1 MLRDLHGVAN
11 FRDLGGLP
19 VVGGG
24 RIASGRFFRSESVGA
39 MTESDVEHVVGRL
52 GIGAVLDL
60 RSSGETIDEGR
71 GPLGRKPVIY
81 VNVPMNPAALHL
93 YRDDAFL
100 PGDLTASVYN
110 AFLDEAEG
118 MLPDAL
124 HILAT
129 LLPRP
134 TVVHCAAG
142 KDRTGLVI
150 ALALDLVGVDR
161 TSIIEDYMRS
171 AESVDAVNEMLAR
184 SERYRAHMDKVDR
197 EFYEVHER
205 AILGFFQ
212 HLDVKYAGSAG
223 WARARGLA
231 DEVPQRLRAALVEV
245 DR

>member
-1 MLRDLHGVAN
+1 VPPALRGVTN

-24 RIASGRFFRSESVGA
+24 RTRRGRFFRSESVGA
-39 MTESDVEHVVGRL
+39 MTDEDVEVVVGTL

-71 GPLGRKPVIY
+71 GPLGRKSVIY
-81 VNVPMNPAALHL
+81 ANVPMNPAALHL
-93 YRDDAFL
+93 FRDESFL

-110 AFLDEAEG
+110 AFLDEAAG
-118 MLPDAL
+118 MLPNVVRM
-124 HILAT
+124 LAT
-129 LLPRP
+129 LLDVP

-150 ALALDLVGVDR
+150 ALTLDLVGVDR
-161 TSIIEDYMRS
+161 TCVVEDYMAS

-184 SERYRAHMDKVDR
+184 SARYRAHMEKVDR

-205 AILGFFQ
+205 AILGFFS
-212 HLDVKYAGSAG
+212 HLDAAYGGSAG
-223 WARARGLA
+223 WATARGLS
-231 DEVPQRLRAALVEV
+231 DDVVRRLRAALVEV
-245 DR
+245 DG